1 MVNEPEIK
9 TTETT
14 ADEISDTEQPKVK
27 RTRKTKKED
36 VKPVLAETGND
47 DVTASNENVSESSAN
62 SEIVSVNSVAETTS
76 DTNAM
81 NDVPVAEAEPVKNVN
96 PKALESEI
104 KSENAVVEQPVK
116 RKRGRPRKVIAEPK
130 QAEKPKAVIE
140 TETEKQP
147 ELQEVPLS
155 EQNEE
160 QPVLLPAEN
169 ETAVSNSE
177 ADTVPDTNP
186 EKEEQLFNDNGVG
199 ENESHAESEP
209 KPEAVEKNVTEEHG
223 KYKYEIPKA
232 ISTEPCY
239 EDNVHKSV
247 MDKYVSLKDVLLMAF
262 VYTMLAM
269 LISGMMV
276 KNETDKL
283 NKRIDEQ
290 ATEIETL
297 RSEVVQL
304 HSEIDAVASSIPEPS
319 ESQDAFG
326 DFFGDI
332 GDFFSYWGNNVPYNN
347 GGVSE
352 MPEYRNREDHEAEKR
367 DANENVRETEKGYI
381 GVQVAETD
389 NGVVVVTVLRD
400 DSERSIHAGDII
412 TRVDNTEIE
421 TVSDITKALTDKN
434 VGDSVFV
441 TLMRDDSEVTV
452 SIVLVTSPET
462 RYVPPVPADMA
473 GNL

>member
-36 VKPVLAETGND
+36 VKPVLAETGDD
-47 DVTASNENVSESSAN
+47 DVTASDENVSESSVN
-62 SEIVSVNSVAETTS
+62 SEIISVNSIAETTS
-76 DTNAM
+76 DTNVM
-81 NDVPVAEAEPVKNVN
+81 NDVPVTEAEPVSNV
-96 PKALESEI
+96 KQKVLESEI
-104 KSENAVVEQPVK
+104 KSENSVVEQPVK
-116 RKRGRPRKVIAEPK
+116 RKRGRPRKVVAEPK
-130 QAEKPKAVIE
+130 PAEKPKAVIE
-140 TETEKQP
+140 AEKEKQP
-147 ELQEVPLS
+147 ELQ
-155 EQNEE
+155 
-160 QPVLLPAEN
+160 AEN
-169 ETAVSNSE
+169 KTAISGSE

-186 EKEEQLFNDNGVG
+186 EKEEQLFSDDGVAG
-199 ENESHAESEP
+199 NEPHAEPEP
-209 KPEAVEKNVTEEHG
+209 KPEAVEKNITEEPG

-269 LISGMMV
+269 LISGMMI

-290 ATEIETL
+290 ATKIETL
-297 RSEVVQL
+297 RSEVGQL
-304 HSEIDAVASSIPEPS
+304 HREIDAVASSIPEPS
-319 ESQDAFG
+319 ESQNAFG

-332 GDFFSYWGNNVPYNN
+332 GDFFSYWGNSVPYNN

-352 MPEYRNREDHEAEKR
+352 IPEYRNREDHEAEKK

-412 TRVDNTEIE
+412 TRVDNTEIK

-441 TLMRDDSEVTV
+441 TLMRDDSEITV

-462 RYVPPVPADMA
+462 RYVPPVPADLA
-473 GNL
+473 WNL

>member
-47 DVTASNENVSESSAN
+47 DVTASNENVSESSTN
-62 SEIVSVNSVAETTS
+62 SEIVSVNSIAETTS
-76 DTNAM
+76 DTNVM
-81 NDVPVAEAEPVKNVN
+81 NGVPVTEAERVSNVN
-96 PKALESEI
+96 PKTLESET

-116 RKRGRPRKVIAEPK
+116 RKRGRPRKVVAELKPV
-130 QAEKPKAVIE
+130 EKPKAVIE
-140 TETEKQP
+140 NETEKQP
-147 ELQEVPLS
+147 ELQEVPLF
-155 EQNEE
+155 EQGKE

-169 ETAVSNSE
+169 ETAVSGSE

-186 EKEEQLFNDNGVG
+186 EKEEQLFNGNGVG
-199 ENESHAESEP
+199 ENEPHAESEP
-209 KPEAVEKNVTEEHG
+209 KPGAVEKNITEEPG

-297 RSEVVQL
+297 RSEVGQL
-304 HSEIDAVASSIPEPS
+304 HREIDAVASSIPEPS
-319 ESQDAFG
+319 ESQNAFG

-332 GDFFSYWGNNVPYNN
+332 GDFFSYWGNSVPYNN

-352 MPEYRNREDHEAEKR
+352 IPEYRNREDHEAEKR